1 MKKLLILTAMI
12 VSLYANASN
21 ANTVTNWVNKTWNE
35 TVDYQKNAWQS
46 GKEQNAKNM
55 ETIKS
60 FFNKVKNNVSQ
71 N

>member
-1 MKKLLILTAMI
+1 MI

-21 ANTVTNWVNKTWNE
+21 ANPVTNWVNNTWNE
-35 TVDYQKNAWQS
+35 TVEYQKNAWQS

>member
-21 ANTVTNWVNKTWNE
+21 ANPVTNWVNKTWNE
-35 TVDYQKNAWQS
+35 TVEYQKNAWQS
-46 GKEQNAKNM
+46 GKEQNTKNM